1 VKEVNRRRLEKMFAI
16 KPVSPAEYTPN
27 RFEGQTILITGAA
40 IGAVTAIRASREGA
54 NVVCVDRKTKELE
67 GTVSKIAN
75 EGHNAIAVLGD
86 VSKTADADRM
96 VQESVKA
103 FGNLDLA
110 LNAAGVLDGGDPTK
124 PLVYERDKHLL
135 PRRIHEAT
143 DEYWDNVLANNTTG
157 MFKSLRAEL
166 RQMVKQGHGGAIVN
180 VGSFAGLT
188 GLRAHAA
195 YVASKHAVT
204 GLTRSAA
211 IDYAEHGI
219 RVNSVN
225 PAGTETAMAVRFG
238 TFVQAQAK
246 AGRSEAEIKAIM
258 LSANQLKESLLQ
270 LNDPEHRIAKPE
282 EQTSVILFLLSDDAS
297 YLTGGVYATDG
308 GYTAY

>member
-1 VKEVNRRRLEKMFAI
+1 
-16 KPVSPAEYTPN
+16 
-27 RFEGQTILITGAA
+27 
-40 IGAVTAIRASREGA
+40 
-54 NVVCVDRKTKELE
+54 
-67 GTVSKIAN
+67 
-75 EGHNAIAVLGD
+75 
-86 VSKTADADRM
+86 
-96 VQESVKA
+96 
-103 FGNLDLA
+103 
-110 LNAAGVLDGGDPTK
+110 
-124 PLVYERDKHLL
+124 
-135 PRRIHEAT
+135 
-143 DEYWDNVLANNTTG
+143 
-157 MFKSLRAEL
+157 
-166 RQMVKQGHGGAIVN
+166 
-180 VGSFAGLT
+180 
-188 GLRAHAA
+188 
-195 YVASKHAVT
+195 VASKHAVT

-225 PAGTETAMAVRFG
+225 PAGTDTAMAVRFG
-238 TFVQAQAK
+238 AFVQAQAK